1 MAEVALKTV
10 SLRQLNTEKKR
21 AKVSIGTPPK
31 SYHSV
36 TTKNLQNH
44 TKHSKT
50 VKLNEI
56 GSCIRAIRARAVR
69 LKDSSRSRPSPKKKK
84 HLMIK
89 NSAPRSFFHTKAVA
103 HVTAVVE
110 WPRIR
115 MEQNEAKRGE
125 KHQHLVI

>member
-1 MAEVALKTV
+1 M
-10 SLRQLNTEKKR
+10 SLRQLNAEKKR

-31 SYHSV
+31 SYHGV

-69 LKDSSRSRPSPKKKK
+69 LKDSSRSRPSPKKTAFDDKK
-84 HLMIK
+84 FSSEI
-89 NSAPRSFFHTKAVA
+89 FFHTKAVA